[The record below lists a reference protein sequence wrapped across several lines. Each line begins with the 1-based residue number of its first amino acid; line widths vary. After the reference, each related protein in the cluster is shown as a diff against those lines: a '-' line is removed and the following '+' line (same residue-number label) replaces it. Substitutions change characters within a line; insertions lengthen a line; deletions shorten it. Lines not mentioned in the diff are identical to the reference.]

1 MKGTSIKEIMNSP
14 VSNWTG
20 SETTK
25 TMIEQ
30 QIRERWGES
39 ELKNYNPMHSARTF
53 QGWLN
58 LGYRVKKGERALKS
72 ITYVEGKDEEGNIT
86 RRMRRPCNIYYF
98 RQVQKIDNNKSDE

>member
-1 MKGTSIKEIMNSP
+1 MKGTSIKEIMNSS
-14 VSNWTG
+14 VSKWTG

-25 TMIEQ
+25 AMIAE

-72 ITYVEGKDEEGNIT
+72 IIFIDSKDDKNIIKKI
-86 RRMRRPCNIYYF
+86 RRPCNIFYF
-98 RQVQKIDNNKSDE
+98 RQVEEINPTKSI